1 MKLNHITAQTSSPT
15 STTIVPTSKPTP
27 SPNTPK
33 PTATTSSPTIHP
45 NCTDEVTCSAAGTCK
60 KDGTCDCIWGYVTHN
75 PSQKNTY
82 CNYQQKEQLI
92 AFLLS
97 MFLGGFAGGRWYI
110 DDYPLA
116 AIKTSLIFIGCCIGC
131 ICAAILGKTTK
142 PERSAVG
149 CFPVCLAS
157 TVVIIWC
164 IVDIILFALNQIP
177 DGNGVELAPWG

>member
-1 MKLNHITAQTSSPT
+1 MFLIWRQFYQ
-15 STTIVPTSKPTP
+15 VP
-27 SPNTPK
+27 
-33 PTATTSSPTIHP
+33 
-45 NCTDEVTCSAAGTCK
+45 
-60 KDGTCDCIWGYVTHN
+60 THN